1 MVAVNGRT
9 TQLHIHLRESLITER
24 PRVDPDT
31 ELSLT
36 IILYTRGRYSTK
48 NSDTMGDPAGRGRD
62 DSPAAPAP
70 RDYPCSWDEAH
81 KYGVL
86 WREILSYWDPQ
97 IPALAS
103 CSG

>member
-1 MVAVNGRT
+1 
-9 TQLHIHLRESLITER
+9 
-24 PRVDPDT
+24 
-31 ELSLT
+31 
-36 IILYTRGRYSTK
+36 
-48 NSDTMGDPAGRGRD
+48 MGDPAGRGRD
-62 DSPAAPAP
+62 DSPAAPTP

-86 WREILSYWDPQ
+86 WGEILSYGDPQ